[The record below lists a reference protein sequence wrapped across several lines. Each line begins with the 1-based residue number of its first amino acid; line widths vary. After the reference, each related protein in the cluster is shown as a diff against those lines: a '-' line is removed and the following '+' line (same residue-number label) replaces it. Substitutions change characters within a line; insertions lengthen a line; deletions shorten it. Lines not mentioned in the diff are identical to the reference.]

1 VESEG
6 FRGLLFLQQSLDLV
20 IHTNKVNTTT
30 IQNNQAYYLPWVE
43 CKNNLTTNWFMTCA
57 TSLDEIQLLRNF
69 SLINFVAQLWH
80 HDQQFLEI

>member
-1 VESEG
+1 MEVEG
-6 FRGLLFLQQSLDLV
+6 FRGLLFLQQSFDLV
-20 IHTNKVNTTT
+20 THTNKVNTTT

-43 CKNNLTTNWFMTCA
+43 CKNNPTTNWFMTCA

-69 SLINFVAQLWH
+69 SLIIFVAQLWH